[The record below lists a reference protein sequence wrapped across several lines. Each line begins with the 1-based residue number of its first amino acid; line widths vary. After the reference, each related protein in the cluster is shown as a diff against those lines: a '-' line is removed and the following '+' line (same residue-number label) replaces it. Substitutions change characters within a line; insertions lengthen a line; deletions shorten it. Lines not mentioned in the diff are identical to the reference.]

1 MVSPGSV
8 SHQVGVVGGGGV
20 GDRPGKVTILHCNT
34 LTKRTLP
41 GTPAVQVAE
50 VVAEFLNFVGV
61 KVGVIPE
68 DVVVAGPGG
77 ALDPLV
83 GDQVEVT
90 LQVNSEVRQ

>member
-1 MVSPGSV
+1 M
-8 SHQVGVVGGGGV
+8 
-20 GDRPGKVTILHCNT
+20 
-34 LTKRTLP
+34 
-41 GTPAVQVAE
+41 AE